1 MSITSITIVLRRR
14 TNCYY
19 EINDILF
26 FISVE
31 TIQKCSFSDE
41 ICLKELIQGVLKDIS
56 KNGIQELNMPPI
68 DPIRLKN
75 IPVSVFGLINIT
87 LEDGV
92 AKGIKECVIDKI
104 K

>member
-1 MSITSITIVLRRR
+1 M
-14 TNCYY
+14 
-19 EINDILF
+19 EIL
-26 FISVE
+26 
-31 TIQKCSFSDE
+31 QKCSFSDQ

-68 DPIRLKN
+68 DPIRLQN
-75 IPVSVFGLINIT
+75 IPVSVLGLINIT

-104 K
+104 RYVFFLIAFYFLLKNLACDFFQ